1 MQRQREREG
10 GRQMM
15 KGLAF
20 LAKVFI
26 GLWVLVMVIGILAG
40 PGLREQEKRDDA
52 RDRASQQHRVER
64 DR

>member
-1 MQRQREREG
+1 
-10 GRQMM
+10 MM